1 MPGKCPA
8 TNSLSVLLQ
17 MQATLV
23 LTSAWYGFG
32 LGIGVSMISTTPG
45 SNTAIVFI

>member
-1 MPGKCPA
+1 
-8 TNSLSVLLQ
+8 

-32 LGIGVSMISTTPG
+32 LGIGVSIISIMPG
-45 SNTAIVFI
+45 FDTAIVFILDHSNFD